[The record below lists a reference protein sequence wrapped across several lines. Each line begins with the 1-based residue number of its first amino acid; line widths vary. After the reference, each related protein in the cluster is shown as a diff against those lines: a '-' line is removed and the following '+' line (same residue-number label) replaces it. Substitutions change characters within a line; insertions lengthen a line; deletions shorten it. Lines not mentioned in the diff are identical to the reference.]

1 MKFYVVMIETI
12 YKNIYLSQ
20 VFTSKAEAEETGLKY
35 YLDNR
40 HRLGLYGYTVLEAT
54 SEF

>member
-1 MKFYVVMIETI
+1 MKYYVVMIYYI
-12 YKNIYLSQ
+12 YKNGYLPQ

-40 HRLGLYGYTVLEAT
+40 HRLGLYGYEVLEAT